1 MFFQFMFISKM
12 IEYSDYG
19 IIRLHKDIYI
29 CIYISIHKIGLALHV
44 ITESKV
50 LYRVIKKSLCT

>member
-1 MFFQFMFISKM
+1 M